1 MTNQPA
7 NGHNLGDLLAE
18 QTALLVRIE
27 NDIRAGR
34 QAQTDAG
41 TLQTELVENLYKYM
55 RLTVDMQEVAISRLN
70 IIALTTTVTAILAV
84 IGTVAL
90 LTQ

>member
-1 MTNQPA
+1 
-7 NGHNLGDLLAE
+7 
-18 QTALLVRIE
+18 
-27 NDIRAGR
+27 
-34 QAQTDAG
+34 G